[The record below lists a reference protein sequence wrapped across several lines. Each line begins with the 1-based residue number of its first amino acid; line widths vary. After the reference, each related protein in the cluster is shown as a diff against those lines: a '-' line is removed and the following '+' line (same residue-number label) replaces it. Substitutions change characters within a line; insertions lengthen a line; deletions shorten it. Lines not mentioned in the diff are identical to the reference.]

1 VRQQQDEYD
10 WGVAKKADLSLVI
23 IAAVILLGG
32 RSVLRLARPKPS
44 RLGTKAPPR
53 RSSGL
58 IRRN

>member
-1 VRQQQDEYD
+1 VRQQQDECD

-44 RLGTKAPPR
+44 RSEPKR
-53 RSSGL
+53 RPGARL
-58 IRRN
+58 V